1 MLTKTLLQIPN
12 FEHTKDD
19 CEKDDAFDPYHA
31 LSQSTRLTS
40 AMSHVS
46 ATNELPLSAIS
57 FVKHPDSPDE
67 ADKSAL
73 TFDHY
78 NQNQARNEMSP
89 LATNERPLSCTC
101 LPKLLTDDKP
111 VNHFQTKFDGGI
123 NDDEFVITD
132 VPVLSSSCPLPH
144 GHVCTPNEN
153 HINSADFRE
162 RLNAFDAWHAQQ
174 LPDSS
179 APRIFIND
187 KLPKMSDFKVMIQTP
202 KRINPKNALRIIS
215 HVPKHAVLFNKPIIV
230 TSSTPHLSDP
240 CTSNA
245 FCHTKHY
252 SIMPNNSSS
261 SNSIASNIVTN
272 DNNTTIPHPNIVKI
286 HNSDATQTT
295 QTSSTRRQ
303 RHSIAGQNL
312 GFFKIM
318 DIAGGFSRKMTT
330 STNSLFSTAVISGSS
345 SAPNLHQINAAS
357 PSGIVIVCKTRR
369 SAFQLQSLLF
379 FTFSKKKPTKF
390 K

>member
-1 MLTKTLLQIPN
+1 
-12 FEHTKDD
+12 
-19 CEKDDAFDPYHA
+19 
-31 LSQSTRLTS
+31 
-40 AMSHVS
+40 MSHVS

-57 FVKHPDSPDE
+57 FVKHPESPDE

-78 NQNQARNEMSP
+78 YQNQARNEISP

-101 LPKLLTDDKP
+101 LPKLLTDNDNP
-111 VNHFQTKFDGGI
+111 DLTHFQTKFDDGI
-123 NDDEFVITD
+123 DDEFLLADI
-132 VPVLSSSCPLPH
+132 PVLSSSCPLPH
-144 GHVCTPNEN
+144 GHICTPNEN

-162 RLNAFDAWHAQQ
+162 RLNAFNAWRDEQRK
-174 LPDSS
+174 SS

-187 KLPKMSDFKVMIQTP
+187 KLPKMSDLKAMQTT
-202 KRINPKNALRIIS
+202 KRIHPNALHFITR
-215 HVPKHAVLFNKPIIV
+215 VPHGSKHAALFSNKPIIV

-252 SIMPNNSSS
+252 SIMSNNSSS
-261 SNSIASNIVTN
+261 SNSTTSNIVTN

-286 HNSDATQTT
+286 HSDATTTT
-295 QTSSTRRQ
+295 QTSTTRRQ

-357 PSGIVIVCKTRR
+357 PSGKEKEEEERR
-369 SAFQLQSLLF
+369 S
-379 FTFSKKKPTKF
+379 FSFP
-390 K
+390 

>member
-1 MLTKTLLQIPN
+1 M
-12 FEHTKDD
+12 
-19 CEKDDAFDPYHA
+19 
-31 LSQSTRLTS
+31 SQSTRLTS
-40 AMSHVS
+40 EMSHVS

-57 FVKHPDSPDE
+57 FVKHPDSPDA
-67 ADKSAL
+67 ADKFTL
-73 TFDHY
+73 TIDRYH
-78 NQNQARNEMSP
+78 QNQARNEISP

-101 LPKLLTDDKP
+101 LPKLLTDNDDP
-111 VNHFQTKFDGGI
+111 QNHFQATFDGGI
-123 NDDEFVITD
+123 DDEFIITNI
-132 VPVLSSSCPLPH
+132 PVLSSSCPLPR
-144 GHVCTPNEN
+144 GHICMPNEN
-153 HINSADFRE
+153 HIDSDDFRE
-162 RLNAFDAWHAQQ
+162 RLREFNAWRDHHRKK
-174 LPDSS
+174 SC

-187 KLPKMSDFKVMIQTP
+187 QLPKMSDFKSMQNTT
-202 KRINPKNALRIIS
+202 KLINPNALC
-215 HVPKHAVLFNKPIIV
+215 HFNVKHANSANYSKHPVFKKPIIV

-245 FCHTKHY
+245 FCHTKH
-252 SIMPNNSSS
+252 SIMSNNSS
-261 SNSIASNIVTN
+261 NSTVSNIVTN

-303 RHSIAGQNL
+303 RHSIATGQL

-357 PSGIVIVCKTRR
+357 PSGIE
-369 SAFQLQSLLF
+369 
-379 FTFSKKKPTKF
+379 P
-390 K
+390 